1 VTFLSPVEQAYL
13 SGNRE
18 FTKPQQRYI
27 RYRINKK
34 LRLLDE
40 ELQVFAIQKSSSSN
54 KSRDAAAA
62 ELPRLDYMVAQPGRV
77 LRQLNEKERIMRRS
91 LGGDL
96 DPRPLPLGS
105 RLFEPYLTKVTLYQA
120 ELPRQLNEQSNQ

>member
-1 VTFLSPVEQAYL
+1 LFLSNAERDYLLGKEQANHDYVCVRSRL
-13 SGNRE
+13 
-18 FTKPQQRYI
+18 
-27 RYRINKK
+27 NKK
-34 LRLLDE
+34 LRRFVDQEMPLLLE
-40 ELQVFAIQKSSSSN
+40 EGYLSDIAEFRNIADSRNSSN
-54 KSRDAAAA
+54 A
-62 ELPRLDYMVAQPGRV
+62 LVAQPGRE
-77 LRQLNEKERIMRRS
+77 LPSREIENNEKRS